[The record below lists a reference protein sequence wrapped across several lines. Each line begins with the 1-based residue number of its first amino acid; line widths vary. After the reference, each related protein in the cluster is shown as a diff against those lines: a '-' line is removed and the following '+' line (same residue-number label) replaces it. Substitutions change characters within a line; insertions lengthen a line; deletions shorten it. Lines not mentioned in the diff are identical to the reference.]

1 MPLLCI
7 ACKMLGLFT
16 ANVCVFV
23 LWYPLQG
30 MISIF
35 ILLLSITLCIAV
47 TIHKTFQ
54 MCAKKPVITMNDNL
68 E

>member
-47 TIHKTFQ
+47 TIHKTIPNVREK
-54 MCAKKPVITMNDNL
+54 ASNYH